1 VKFFTN
7 QVDFWDPKI
16 RSFLRIDNMQE
27 ELRTISEN
35 GKKVLPNS
43 SGNGH
48 SLMSNNAIENN
59 SYIKKDDEAVEN
71 KKVEQSVK
79 TESLKVEAELLQ
91 AEEESIERRYK
102 GWRATFRLLEVS
114 YVIGMLSLFLYL
126 DQSDIHR
133 KHHLRQAEARME
145 IARRLTWFAIFGE
158 KFHWIRLKL
167 FHALISL
174 LYKIFI
180 GKDKQKAQEKQA
192 LWLQKKLIRLG
203 PTFIKIGQALG
214 TRADLLPLPFVET
227 LGELQDNVPPF
238 PNEVAFARIEREL
251 GKKISEVYS
260 EFEPE
265 PIAAASLG
273 QVYRARLI
281 TGEEVAV
288 KVQRPNLA
296 GIIKGDIE
304 ILRKIVNLSERF
316 PSLTANADWKGML
329 EEFEATINEEM
340 NYVAEAHNAERFRHN
355 FRDWKEIHVPKIYWQ
370 ATTSKVLTME
380 FIRGTKVVDLDELRA
395 RGIAP
400 EKVNRLLI
408 RTYLKQLLEDGFFHA
423 DPHPGNLLVMRDGRL
438 AFFDFGMVGHITP
451 KLQAKMIDAFFHVV
465 GKDPAGV
472 AQDLIDLNFLKPGV
486 NPEIVR
492 PVVEKIFRYHLNL
505 KLKDVK
511 FKELTYELAD
521 VMYDYPFRLPSNFT
535 YIMRALMT
543 LEGIG
548 IITDPEFNF
557 FETAKPYAKEFMLR
571 REGRELRKTLVDKIL
586 GRDAEN
592 GKIDLERT
600 WKLAKM
606 ALKTLWERA
615 SSPEK

>member
-1 VKFFTN
+1 
-7 QVDFWDPKI
+7 
-16 RSFLRIDNMQE
+16 
-27 ELRTISEN
+27 
-35 GKKVLPNS
+35 
-43 SGNGH
+43 
-48 SLMSNNAIENN
+48 
-59 SYIKKDDEAVEN
+59 
-71 KKVEQSVK
+71 
-79 TESLKVEAELLQ
+79 
-91 AEEESIERRYK
+91 
-102 GWRATFRLLEVS
+102 
-114 YVIGMLSLFLYL
+114 MLSLFLYL

-214 TRADLLPLPFVET
+214 TRADLLPLPFVKT

-438 AFFDFGMVGHITP
+438 AFFDFGMVGRITP